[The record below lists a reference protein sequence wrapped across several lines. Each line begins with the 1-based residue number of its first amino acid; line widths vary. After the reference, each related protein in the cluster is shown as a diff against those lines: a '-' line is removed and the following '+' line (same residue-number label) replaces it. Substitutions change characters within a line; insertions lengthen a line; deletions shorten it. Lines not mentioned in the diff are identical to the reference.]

1 MPIPIPMLFQDKMSW
16 LNFLNNLD
24 TFFLFWLEK
33 VKLQDF
39 VQCALFKSMSDKLWG
54 HWGV

>member
-1 MPIPIPMLFQDKMSW
+1 MLFQDKISW

-54 HWGV
+54 QWGV